1 MSIYPISV
9 TVKSMPSQNMSSI
22 KKNVPSAWYPTMDS
36 FIAKG
41 KNAEIWD
48 KNNNRY
54 LDFVGGYA
62 VLNTG
67 HLNPRV
73 VRRVKKQ
80 LNDYSHSCFAFAPH
94 ENAVEL
100 CDQINKRYPI
110 NQKTK
115 TFLVNSGAEAVENAI
130 KIARYA
136 TGREKI
142 IAFKGGFHGRTYL
155 AMGLTGK
162 EKPYKE
168 GFGPFPKFISH
179 IDFPYDYRGI
189 SDDKVIKQLQN
200 LISKKIDP
208 NDIAA
213 IVVEIQLGEGGYIPA
228 SNGFLKKLREITKK
242 HNILLIFD
250 EVQTGFGRT
259 GEMFGATKVNVEPDM
274 VTLAK
279 GIGGG
284 FPLAAVVGKSKI
296 MDSVH
301 DAGIGSTFGASPISC
316 AAALGVLELQIA
328 QLLCTARCRGE
339 LPDTVQLCRGAEE
352 KLAAAEAKTEA
363 AQKLAT
369 AEANEAAVA
378 RMAKLEE
385 QIRQLEQENREY
397 RRQLREQAQDE
408 KFDRIKG
415 KSGGSS
421 SSSYR
426 STIVDSGTTFMF

>member
-1 MSIYPISV
+1 MSIYRISV
-9 TVKSMPSQNMSSI
+9 TVKSMPQNMNSI
-22 KKNVPSAWYPTMDS
+22 KRNVPSAWYPTMDS

-48 KNNNRY
+48 KNNKRY

-73 VRRVKKQ
+73 VRKVKNQ

-100 CDQINKRYPI
+100 CEQINKRYPI
-110 NQKTK
+110 KEKTK
-115 TFLVNSGAEAVENAI
+115 TFLINSGAEAVENAI
-130 KIARYA
+130 KIAKYA

-179 IDFPYDYRGI
+179 IDFPYEYRNI
-189 SDDKVIKQLQN
+189 SDEKVLNQLEN
-200 LISKKIDP
+200 LLAKKINP
-208 NDIAA
+208 KNVAA

-228 SNGFLKKLREITKK
+228 SESFLAKLRTITNK
-242 HNILLIFD
+242 HKILLIFD

-259 GEMFGATKVNVEPDM
+259 GEMFGASKVKVEPDM

-284 FPLAAVVGKSKI
+284 FPLAAVVGKAQI

-316 AAALGVLELQIA
+316 AAALGVLDVFDNDNLLDKVKKQETIMIKSLESMKNSFEFVGDVRGYGIMKGVEIVEDKKSKVPSKELASKIINNSKKNG
-328 QLLCTARCRGE
+328 LLLVNCGKEGNVIRFMGPLTTPLKQVKEAME
-339 LPDTVQLCRGAEE
+339 MFNGALE
-352 KLAAAEAKTEA
+352 K
-363 AQKLAT
+363 
-369 AEANEAAVA
+369 
-378 RMAKLEE
+378 
-385 QIRQLEQENREY
+385 I
-397 RRQLREQAQDE
+397 
-408 KFDRIKG
+408 
-415 KSGGSS
+415 
-421 SSSYR
+421 
-426 STIVDSGTTFMF
+426 

>member
-1 MSIYPISV
+1 MSIYRISV
-9 TVKSMPSQNMSSI
+9 TVKSMPQNMNSI
-22 KKNVPSAWYPTMDS
+22 KRNVPSAWYPTMDS

-48 KNNNRY
+48 KNDKRY

-73 VRRVKKQ
+73 VRKVKNQ

-100 CDQINKRYPI
+100 CEQINKRYPI
-110 NQKTK
+110 KEKTK

-130 KIARYA
+130 KIAKYA

-179 IDFPYDYRGI
+179 IDFPYEYRNI
-189 SDDKVIKQLQN
+189 SDEKVLNQLEN
-200 LISKKIDP
+200 LLAKKINP
-208 NDIAA
+208 KNVAA

-228 SNGFLKKLREITKK
+228 SESFLAKLRTITNK
-242 HNILLIFD
+242 HKILLIFD

-259 GEMFGATKVNVEPDM
+259 GEMFGASKVKVEPDM

-284 FPLAAVVGKSKI
+284 FPLAAVVGKAQI

-316 AAALGVLELQIA
+316 AAALGVLDVFDNDNLLDKVKKQETIMIKSLESMKNSFEFVGDVRGYGIMKGVEIVEDKKSKVPSKELASKIINNSKKNG
-328 QLLCTARCRGE
+328 LLLVNCGKEGNVIRFMGPLTTPLKQVKEAME
-339 LPDTVQLCRGAEE
+339 MFNGALE
-352 KLAAAEAKTEA
+352 K
-363 AQKLAT
+363 
-369 AEANEAAVA
+369 
-378 RMAKLEE
+378 
-385 QIRQLEQENREY
+385 I
-397 RRQLREQAQDE
+397 
-408 KFDRIKG
+408 
-415 KSGGSS
+415 
-421 SSSYR
+421 
-426 STIVDSGTTFMF
+426 

>member
-1 MSIYPISV
+1 MSIYRISV
-9 TVKSMPSQNMSSI
+9 TVKSMPQNMNSI
-22 KKNVPSAWYPTMDS
+22 KRNVPSAWYPTMDS

-48 KNNNRY
+48 KNNKRY

-73 VRRVKKQ
+73 VRKVKNQ

-100 CDQINKRYPI
+100 CEQINKRYPI
-110 NQKTK
+110 KEKTK

-130 KIARYA
+130 KIAKYA

-179 IDFPYDYRGI
+179 IDFPYEYRNI
-189 SDDKVIKQLQN
+189 SDEKVLNQLEN
-200 LISKKIDP
+200 LLAKKINP
-208 NDIAA
+208 KNVAA

-228 SNGFLKKLREITKK
+228 SESFLAKLRTITNK
-242 HNILLIFD
+242 HKILLIFD

-259 GEMFGATKVNVEPDM
+259 GEMFGASKVKVEPDM

-284 FPLAAVVGKSKI
+284 CPLAAVVGKAQI

-316 AAALGVLELQIA
+316 AAALGVLDVFDNDNLLDKVKKQETIMIKSLESMKNSFEFVGDVRGYGIMKGVEIVEDKKSKVPSKELASKIINNSKKNG
-328 QLLCTARCRGE
+328 LLLVNCGKEGNVIRFMGPLTTPLKQVKEAME
-339 LPDTVQLCRGAEE
+339 MFNGALE
-352 KLAAAEAKTEA
+352 K
-363 AQKLAT
+363 
-369 AEANEAAVA
+369 
-378 RMAKLEE
+378 
-385 QIRQLEQENREY
+385 I
-397 RRQLREQAQDE
+397 
-408 KFDRIKG
+408 
-415 KSGGSS
+415 
-421 SSSYR
+421 
-426 STIVDSGTTFMF
+426 